1 MRKKSAICWRQRALS
16 SSDAR
21 KIPILEQAYAAVG
34 KLNHSLNIGFTCEP
48 IAANILAMR
57 ALVPKSVAQLT
68 GVLVTAIVA
77 FGTDLDVYYAMPLGV
92 FAGALAIF
100 FVSLSEER
108 AEARAPQRS

>member
-1 MRKKSAICWRQRALS
+1 MAQRH
-16 SSDAR
+16 
-21 KIPILEQAYAAVG
+21 AAVG
-34 KLNHSLNIGFTCEP
+34 KLNHSLNIGFTLAP
-48 IAANILAMR
+48 MPVNILGMR
-57 ALVPKSVAQLT
+57 AFVPKSVAQLT

-108 AEARAPQRS
+108 AAARAPQRS